1 MLLSYLEKRDVYVM
15 HYVDIFDSY
24 NMCVVILV
32 VYLLYYDL

>member
-24 NMCVVILV
+24 STCAVA
-32 VYLLYYDL
+32 